1 MNEEIQNERNMILQQ
16 RLQQVLYFKRE
27 NSNTKKGKII
37 QRSLVSFQNG
47 KHKITQ
53 LNKIYFSR

>member
-53 LNKIYFSR
+53 LNKTYFSR

>member
-16 RLQQVLYFKRE
+16 SLQQVLYFKRE

-37 QRSLVSFQNG
+37 
-47 KHKITQ
+47 
-53 LNKIYFSR
+53 